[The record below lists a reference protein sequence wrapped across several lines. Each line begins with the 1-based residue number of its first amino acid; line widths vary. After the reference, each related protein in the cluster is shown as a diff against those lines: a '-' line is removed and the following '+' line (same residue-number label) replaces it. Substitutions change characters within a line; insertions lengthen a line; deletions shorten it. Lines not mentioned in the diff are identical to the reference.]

1 MHFVDFYEGKNIFFF
16 EKIQSMHLSFFKDYV
31 RRMWVKRVIQRVQGK
46 ICKIRNPYILRI

>member
-1 MHFVDFYEGKNIFFF
+1 MHFVDFYEGKNIFF
-16 EKIQSMHLSFFKDYV
+16 EKKACIHLFFKDYV

>member
-1 MHFVDFYEGKNIFFF
+1 MHFVDFYEGKNTKHAFIF
-16 EKIQSMHLSFFKDYV
+16 FFKDYV